1 MNAVEVNAELTLNR
15 TPRILMIDD
24 DPFSNEM
31 VEAQL
36 FQDGYELLF
45 RNNGMDA
52 VKQVSTL
59 HPDLILLDL
68 MMPGINGIEV
78 CQQLKSTPQLEHIP
92 IIVIS
97 ASGGQENMTAGFEA
111 GADEF
116 LTKPI
121 SRTQLRARIR
131 SMLRLKHQYNALQ
144 QTLQRRETFSR
155 ILTHDMRNP
164 LSGIVL
170 YAQLLQKR
178 GELSTEQ
185 QHFLRS
191 IYEESQRLRILLDQ
205 MQLFNKLQYG
215 HHKLRHQVSDLRTLF
230 WDVVAKHQTR
240 LEGQG
245 IALVT
250 HIPQTPLPYVFID
263 RALIQHLLEI
273 LLNIATRFTATGA
286 QIEIEITPVL
296 TTDPN
301 TLASVPMLQ
310 LTVSD
315 QGPMLPRQVIADLYH
330 YIEEWDVVASERPKI
345 GVSLALCKMIT
356 EIHEGQFAITNVEP
370 TGISFATALPIV
382 EDE

>member
-1 MNAVEVNAELTLNR
+1 MNAVEVNSELTLNR

-24 DPFSNEM
+24 DPFSYEM

-45 RNNGMDA
+45 RNNGVNA
-52 VKQVSTL
+52 VDQVSTL

-78 CQQLKSTPQLEHIP
+78 CQQIKSTPQLEHIP

-97 ASGGQENMTAGFEA
+97 ASGGTENMTAGFEA

-121 SRTQLRARIR
+121 SRAQLRARIR

-155 ILTHDMRNP
+155 ILIHDMRNP

-170 YAQLLQKR
+170 YVQLLQKR

-185 QHFLRS
+185 QHYLRS

-215 HHKLRHQVSDLRTLF
+215 QHKLRHQVSDLRTLF
-230 WDVVAKHQTR
+230 WDVAAKHKPRFEAQA
-240 LEGQG
+240 

-250 HIPQTPLPYVFID
+250 NIPQTPLPYVFID
-263 RALIQHLLEI
+263 RTLIQHLLEI
-273 LLNIATRFTATGA
+273 LLSIAIRFTAANA
-286 QIEIEITPVL
+286 QFAVKINPVF
-296 TTDPN
+296 TTDPE
-301 TLASVPMLQ
+301 TLVSYPMLQ
-310 LTVSD
+310 LTISD
-315 QGPMLPRQVIADLYH
+315 QGPTLPRQVLTDLYH
-330 YIEEWDVVASERPKI
+330 YAEEWDVVVPERPKI

-356 EIHEGQFAITNVEP
+356 EIHEGQFEITNGEP
-370 TGISFATALPIV
+370 TGASFVVTLPIV